1 MMESSTPV
9 VSGSKH
15 MEWHVLGVEFF
26 QRASDPVGTIQIA
39 ERPPA
44 LIEWPAE
51 QVLWERY
58 ARMRILKYDG
68 SQGSLILVC
77 IRQTIKLLV
86 QHSHALARP
95 QSLAGALAVHQLP
108 PHLEVPVAECVIA
121 KNYQSTDPPVAGTRQ
136 HWIREMLNASRK
148 FVSTRKPQN
157 WRRAVND
164 RAIRTILPE
173 SRAEGGASNH
183 RGVEVVKCRPAAE
196 DDATRLIAR
205 SLELWSRPA
214 NFLLD

>member
-1 MMESSTPV
+1 
-9 VSGSKH
+9 
-15 MEWHVLGVEFF
+15 
-26 QRASDPVGTIQIA
+26 
-39 ERPPA
+39 
-44 LIEWPAE
+44 
-51 QVLWERY
+51 
-58 ARMRILKYDG
+58 MRILKCDG

-148 FVSTRKPQN
+148 FSGLVIFGEDRKSTRLNSSHQIISY
-157 WRRAVND
+157 AV
-164 RAIRTILPE
+164 
-173 SRAEGGASNH
+173 
-183 RGVEVVKCRPAAE
+183 
-196 DDATRLIAR
+196 
-205 SLELWSRPA
+205 
-214 NFLLD
+214 F